1 MAPSCP
7 RKVEGEAAYFYER
20 NGRTVDNVGCD
31 GMMGQ
36 SVVDRVIAHG
46 TRPAIVDPSGM
57 WSYDDLA
64 SSSQHLAARLMGR
77 RSDFDEERIAI
88 LCIPGRDFVVA
99 TLACWRAGGLAVP
112 LNPTHPDRELVYALD
127 EAEASIILASPS
139 CAELGRRVASG
150 RRLETVTE
158 AITAAS
164 APRLPVVDPDRAALM
179 IFTSGTTG
187 RPKGAVHTHRS
198 VAAQVKGLID
208 AWEWVPDD
216 RILLVL
222 PLHHVHGIV
231 NVTCCALW
239 AGAVCEAPGGF
250 DAIATW
256 ERLASG
262 ALTLFMA
269 VPTIYNR
276 LIAAWDEASDEVRRS
291 WAAGARRLRLM
302 VSGSAALPVSTLAR
316 WEGITGQV
324 LLERYGMTEIGMALS
339 NTLDRRVAGHVGIP
353 LPGIEVRIVDDL
365 GHDVDEG
372 SPGELLVRGEQVFR
386 EYWGRPDA
394 TTEAFDDGWFRTGD
408 VAVCEPDGY
417 RLLGR
422 SSVDIIKTGGEK
434 VSALEIEETYREHAG
449 IVDCAVVGVP
459 DDEWGQRV
467 CAAVVAMPLGPAP
480 TPQELRVW
488 GKDRLAA
495 AKVPT
500 QFMLL
505 DELPRNAMGKV
516 TKPAV
521 AALFTS

>member
-1 MAPSCP
+1 M
-7 RKVEGEAAYFYER
+7 
-20 NGRTVDNVGCD
+20 VDTS
-31 GMMGQ
+31 
-36 SVVDRVIAHG
+36 SVVDRVVGHG
-46 TRPAIVDPSGM
+46 TRPAIVDPAGV

-64 SSSQHLAARLMGR
+64 TGSQRLAARLLGG
-77 RSDFDEERIAI
+77 RSDLDEERVAV
-88 LCIPGRDFVVA
+88 LGTPGHDFVVA
-99 TLACWRAGGLAVP
+99 TLGCWRAGGLAVP
-112 LNPTHPDRELVYALD
+112 LNPTHPERELVYALD
-127 EAEASIILASPS
+127 DAQASIILASPTWV
-139 CAELGRRVASG
+139 ELARRVCSG
-150 RRLETVTE
+150 RRLEEVTE
-158 AITAAS
+158 VETADGS
-164 APRLPVVDPDRAALM
+164 LGLPVVDLDRAALM
-179 IFTSGTTG
+179 IYTSGTTG
-187 RPKGAVHTHRS
+187 RPKGVVHTHGS

-250 DAIATW
+250 DPIATW

-269 VPTIYNR
+269 VPTIYTR
-276 LIAAWDEASDEVRRS
+276 LIAAWEDASDDVRRS
-291 WAAGARRLRLM
+291 WSAGARRLRLM
-302 VSGSAALPVSTLAR
+302 VSGSAALPVSTLTR
-316 WEGITGQV
+316 WEEITGHV

-339 NTLDRRVAGHVGIP
+339 NTLDRRVPGHVGVP
-353 LPGIEVRIVDDL
+353 LPGMEVRIVDDV
-365 GHDVDEG
+365 GRHVDPG
-372 SPGELLVRGEQVFR
+372 SPGELLVRGTQVFR

-394 TTEAFDDGWFRTGD
+394 TAEAFDNGWFKTGD
-408 VAVCEPDGY
+408 VAVDEPDGY

-434 VSALEIEETYREHAG
+434 VSALEIEETYREHPG

-459 DDEWGQRV
+459 DQEWGQRV
-467 CAAVVAMPLGPAP
+467 CAAIVARPPGPVP
-480 TPQELRVW
+480 TPEELRVW
-488 GKDRLAA
+488 GKERLAT

-516 TKPAV
+516 TKPAI
-521 AALFTS
+521 ADLFTS